1 MLKLGRSCLV
11 IVYKWV
17 YRIAGV
23 YQIVL
28 RKFPANSLIVYQI
41 VPIYS
46 LQIISGTYSIE
57 NWVLTS
63 KYLSLTSS
71 QKWMNGHRA
80 TTSETI
86 EVAGNPMFFF
96 SNVWEAFSMWTCF
109 FAPPKWL
116 NFPWIHKNLGFS
128 WFFPSM
134 EIFMIHLPR
143 FFPSMAWTFFGWEH
157 WHLNQSAMARREASK
172 LAQRFPTVEPGEPG
186 AVRMIPMKQ

>member
-86 EVAGNPMFFF
+86 EVAGNPMFFLKCLRGF
-96 SNVWEAFSMWTCF
+96 FHVNMFFCTSKMVKFSMDSQ
-109 FAPPKWL
+109 K
-116 NFPWIHKNLGFS
+116 
-128 WFFPSM
+128 
-134 EIFMIHLPR
+134 PR
-143 FFPSMAWTFFGWEH
+143 FFMV
-157 WHLNQSAMARREASK
+157 
-172 LAQRFPTVEPGEPG
+172 FPINGNFHDSLT
-186 AVRMIPMKQ
+186 